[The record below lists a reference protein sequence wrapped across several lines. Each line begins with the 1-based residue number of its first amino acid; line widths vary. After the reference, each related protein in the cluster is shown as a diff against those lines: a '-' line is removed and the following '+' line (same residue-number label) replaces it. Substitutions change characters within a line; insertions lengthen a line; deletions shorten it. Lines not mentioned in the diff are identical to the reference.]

1 MNVVLICN
9 PSAGSAR
16 RKQLDKAA
24 CIIKKHSG
32 NLSVFHTQKR
42 GDAERFARANQNADL
57 VISAGGDGTF
67 NEVINGLMPIRGTV
81 AFLPAGTTNVL
92 AYEMGLPKGLE
103 AQIERIFESEPKSIS
118 IGKINNRYFALMAGV
133 GFDGETVY
141 KLNPR
146 LKTFTGKGA
155 YLLSGLK
162 VWQKNIQKT
171 MRVKTDK
178 GDMINC
184 RTAILSNA
192 SCYAGS
198 HRFAPQTSLD
208 EPKLSLSVFTGK
220 SYKSLFMFALRLV
233 FDLPGS
239 QGSLESRK
247 VRWVEIT
254 SEEQQY
260 VQVDGD
266 YFESISFA
274 KPARISVVPSALYI
288 KG

>member
-1 MNVVLICN
+1 VNVVLICN
-9 PSAGSAR
+9 PAAGSAR

-24 CIIKKHSG
+24 GIIKKYSG
-32 NLSVFHTQKR
+32 NLSVFHTLKR
-42 GDAERFARANQNADL
+42 GDAECFARAHQGAD
-57 VISAGGDGTF
+57 IIIAAGGDGTF
-67 NEVINGLMPIRGTV
+67 NEVINGLMPVRGTV
-81 AFLPAGTTNVL
+81 AFLPAGTTNVM

-146 LKTFTGKGA
+146 LKKFTGKGA

-171 MRVKTDK
+171 MQVKTDE
-178 GDMINC
+178 GDIINC

-192 SCYAGS
+192 SCYAGP
-198 HRFAPQTSLD
+198 HRFAPQTSID
-208 EPKLSLSVFTGK
+208 ESKLCLSVFTGNLHK
-220 SYKSLFMFALRLV
+220 SFLMFALRLV
-233 FDLPGS
+233 FALPGS
-239 QGSLESRK
+239 QDSIKSRK
-247 VRWVEIT
+247 VRWVEI
-254 SEEQQY
+254 SSDERQY
-260 VQVDGD
+260 IQVDGD
-266 YFESISFA
+266 YFGSISVA
-274 KPARISVVPSALYI
+274 KPARISVIPSALYI